1 MVINVRPI
9 ITIIRN
15 SWEIQF
21 FFTYNILWKLVLP
34 IKNVFSFKPSV
45 VMLSF
50 DLKCQKIL

>member
-1 MVINVRPI
+1 MVIRPNYNSKFLGN
-9 ITIIRN
+9 TI
-15 SWEIQF
+15 